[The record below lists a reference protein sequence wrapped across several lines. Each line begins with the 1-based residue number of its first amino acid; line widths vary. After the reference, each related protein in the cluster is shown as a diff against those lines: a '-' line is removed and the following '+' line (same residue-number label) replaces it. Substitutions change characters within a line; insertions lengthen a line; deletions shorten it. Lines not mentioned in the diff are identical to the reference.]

1 MEKARNELE
10 VKQANKYSFQEMIN
24 KLNKMQSSHVKPS
37 CPTCNRHFDSNSEVN
52 DLKRNLENDIKKI
65 PSKALSIQNKL
76 QKATQRYDK
85 LQVLLPEK
93 KQTDEMKM
101 DVQQLIRT
109 TKQMENNLKR
119 IEEQVYYKADL

>member
-10 VKQANKYSFQEMIN
+10 VKQANKHSFQEMIN

-37 CPTCNRHFDSNSEVN
+37 CPTCNRHFDSNSEVS

-65 PSKALSIQNKL
+65 PSKVLSIQNKL

-93 KQTDEMKM
+93 KQTDEMKI
-101 DVQQLIRT
+101 DVQRQIT
-109 TKQMENNLKR
+109 TIENMDKNLKN
-119 IEEQVYYKADL
+119 IEEQVYH

>member
-10 VKQANKYSFQEMIN
+10 IKQANKHSFQEMIN

-37 CPTCNRHFDSNSEVN
+37 CPTCNRHFDSNSEVS

-65 PSKALSIQNKL
+65 PSKVLSIQNKL

-93 KQTDEMKM
+93 KQTDEMKI
-101 DVQQLIRT
+101 DVQRQIT
-109 TKQMENNLKR
+109 TIENMDKNLKN
-119 IEEQVYYKADL
+119 IEEQVYH